1 MKNFGGLRK
10 GDNIKVS
17 AKARGVAP
25 GEGAEIYKTRTVY
38 VHSIYDQFIVL
49 ASICLAIVIHSLF
62 VIKCAHIL
70 LQLSIACC
78 CVISAIG

>member
-25 GEGAEIYKTRTVY
+25 GESAEIYKTRTGY

-49 ASICLAIVIHSLF
+49 AFPYTDNYGNESEFKESF
-62 VIKCAHIL
+62 TTF
-70 LQLSIACC
+70 QFRG
-78 CVISAIG
+78 ISVARA